1 MKVLEK
7 QWSGFSQI
15 WRKNINLD
23 TEKVQ
28 KTPKRIKTKQKK
40 ITPKQ
45 ITVRPL
51 KSKDRDNC
59 EIVKF

>member
-1 MKVLEK
+1 MELESQENKKEKMWQMKVLKK

-40 ITPKQ
+40 FSH
-45 ITVRPL
+45 L
-51 KSKDRDNC
+51 NGS
-59 EIVKF
+59 